1 MERPDSLSQNSTFTD
16 KVMVGLKKAL
26 RKLAE
31 EAAINNED
39 LVIGDKEGNA
49 KSVPAKDLLKR
60 LSK

>member
-1 MERPDSLSQNSTFTD
+1 MERPDSLIQDGTFTD
-16 KVMVGLKKAL
+16 KVMVGLKQAL

-31 EAAINNED
+31 EAAVNNED

-49 KSVPAKDLLKR
+49 KSVPAKDLLKT

>member
-1 MERPDSLSQNSTFTD
+1 MERPDSLIQDGTFTD

-39 LVIGDKEGNA
+39 LVIGDKEGNT
-49 KSVPAKDLLKR
+49 KSVPAKDLLKT

>member
-1 MERPDSLSQNSTFTD
+1 METPDSLSQNATFTD

-39 LVIGDKEGNA
+39 LIIGDKEGNA
-49 KSVPAKDLLKR
+49 KSVPAKDLLKT